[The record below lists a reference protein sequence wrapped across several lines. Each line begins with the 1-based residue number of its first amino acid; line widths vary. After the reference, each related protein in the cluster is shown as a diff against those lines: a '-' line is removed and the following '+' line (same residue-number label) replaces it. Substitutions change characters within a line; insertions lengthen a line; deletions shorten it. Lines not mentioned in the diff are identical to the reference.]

1 MKKFFLI
8 SVSLLMFFGLVSMI
22 QAEETGVIS
31 PSVEMQKTVVTA
43 TKTEHTLGDVPVA
56 VEVITKEE
64 IEARNVKT
72 VQDALKYISGIKVN
86 KNCSGWGDK
95 GKVQIQGLSADYTL
109 ILVDGQ
115 KYHGGHGEGVDLQS
129 IPIETIE
136 RIEIV
141 KGPASALYGSDA
153 MGGVIN
159 IITKSAPEKPTFAA
173 SASFGSRKTEV
184 YETSGG
190 FKHAQFGT
198 FLNYTRRESDGIETE
213 LDKYKEDILQ
223 GTLQYEFTQQS
234 RLDLKPYYSEHKM
247 EDEGRTQKRVGLNAL
262 WEWNPDKLS
271 KLNLRGSLLNYEHY
285 TDDRGSDWD
294 DDNYEVELNYSR
306 LVFGKHTLVAGY
318 HYQGEDIDDKGKG
331 YDGSQTLNSFFLQ
344 DEIDFSPFVF
354 VLGLRV
360 DDHDKWGTEIN
371 PKASLMYKATD
382 ALKFRASV
390 GRAFKAPDLV
400 KLYGE
405 GWRMGPYVVH
415 ANPNLNP
422 ETSVGYQLGAEY
434 EFSQDILGKV
444 TLFRNDI
451 EDMIN
456 YRTVKTSYPYD
467 MYWENIDE
475 ATTQGVE
482 VSLVSRFMD
491 NLTAKLGYTFLDT
504 EDEATGKE
512 LVERAKHKVDLE
524 LDLDIPQLGL
534 NFNLAGQYVGKR
546 YEDEENTERLGSYA
560 VWDFAAT
567 KDITDY
573 AEIFARVD
581 NIFGKKDI
589 EDEYDIDGTE
599 FFAGLKLK
607 F

>member
-1 MKKFFLI
+1 
-8 SVSLLMFFGLVSMI
+8 
-22 QAEETGVIS
+22 
-31 PSVEMQKTVVTA
+31 
-43 TKTEHTLGDVPVA
+43 
-56 VEVITKEE
+56 
-64 IEARNVKT
+64 
-72 VQDALKYISGIKVN
+72 
-86 KNCSGWGDK
+86 
-95 GKVQIQGLSADYTL
+95 
-109 ILVDGQ
+109 
-115 KYHGGHGEGVDLQS
+115 
-129 IPIETIE
+129 
-136 RIEIV
+136 
-141 KGPASALYGSDA
+141 
-153 MGGVIN
+153 
-159 IITKSAPEKPTFAA
+159 
-173 SASFGSRKTEV
+173 
-184 YETSGG
+184 
-190 FKHAQFGT
+190 
-198 FLNYTRRESDGIETE
+198 
-213 LDKYKEDILQ
+213 
-223 GTLQYEFTQQS
+223 
-234 RLDLKPYYSEHKM
+234 
-247 EDEGRTQKRVGLNAL
+247 
-262 WEWNPDKLS
+262 
-271 KLNLRGSLLNYEHY
+271 
-285 TDDRGSDWD
+285 
-294 DDNYEVELNYSR
+294 VELNYSR
-306 LVFGKHTLVAGY
+306 LIFGKHTLVAGY

-331 YDGSQTLNSFFLQ
+331 YNGSQTLNSFFLQ